1 MEGFDARFQIPS
13 NMMIVGPTSS
23 GKTTWIKNLLQHK
36 KEYFNVEPEAMIL
49 FYKEN
54 QKIYDEMQNIMID
67 GKKNSAE
74 REFPVFKK
82 VSDSPKSADEVK
94 EVFLEFPRRIPK
106 IVVFDDQLDEIGPAV
121 KHLFTVL
128 THHYNCFTIFLSQT
142 LFDKSKD
149 LRTLSINTQYMVL
162 FNNPRDRMSVSQLAK
177 QVFPGKIDLLNQ
189 AYEKATKN
197 RAYGYLLLDFHQRQ
211 DDRIRIRSHIFPKE
225 FPTVVY
231 LPWDVL

>member
-23 GKTTWIKNLLQHK
+23 GKTTWLKNLVKHK
-36 KEYFNVEPEAMIL
+36 KEYFNVKPEMMLL
-49 FYKEN
+49 FYKEH
-54 QKIYDEMQNIMID
+54 QKIYDEMEKSMND
-67 GKKNSAE
+67 GKTSKGKN
-74 REFPVFKK
+74 FPVFKK
-82 VSDSPKSADEVK
+82 YKNLPKSVEELKDIFITYPKSV
-94 EVFLEFPRRIPK
+94 PK
-106 IVVFDDQLDEIGPAV
+106 IVIFDDYLDEVGPAL

-142 LFDKSKD
+142 LFDKSKE

-162 FNNPRDRMSVSQLAK
+162 FNNPRDRMSISQLAK

-189 AYEKATKN
+189 AYLKATKG

-225 FPTVVY
+225 YPTVVY
-231 LPWDVL
+231 MEWD